1 MPRVTIEFNLPEEQ
15 EDFKLLVNVG
25 HLSSSICEVD
35 RRMRSELKHGLTF
48 ESVEEVCEYVRSE
61 LRDAL
66 EYIY

>member
-35 RRMRSELKHGLTF
+35 SRMRSELKHGLTF